1 MSALVMVPLAPVVV
15 ALLLVLGARS
25 RAVGLVLAPWAALP
39 ALAVASIGAVEPQ
52 RVPWLLLGTE
62 LEMDPL
68 GRAFLLF
75 TALVWTAS
83 GVFARSYVTEEHR
96 RVGYFL
102 FHCLTLAG
110 NLTLIVA
117 ADAVTFYLGFALMT
131 FAAYGLVVHA
141 GSPAS
146 RRAGRVYLAMS
157 VLAEGAL
164 IAALLLAVAAADG
177 DAALSAMPAAI
188 AAAPARDLIVGLL
201 LVGFGVKAGALPLHV
216 WLPLAHPVAP
226 TPASAVLSGCMIKAG
241 LLGWLRFLPLGEA
254 ALGGWGAALV
264 ATGLAASL
272 LAALAGAAQ
281 DDAKTTLAYSSI
293 SQMGLMIVAVG
304 IGLGAP
310 AAAGAAVA
318 TSAAYAGHH
327 ALAKGALFL
336 GVGVADASGGKR
348 MRRLVLLGLSLPAL
362 ALAGAPF
369 SSGMMAKNRLKDLEA
384 FAPAMPVP
392 LDTLLLVAAVGTT
405 LVLARFVVLVAVRPD
420 PAHRRGPRVALWLP
434 AAVLIAAGVAVGLL
448 GAGPLGVAAAPG
460 HPVTSS
466 VFLASSAPIVIG
478 LLIAW
483 LATLARVRVRIP
495 PGDVLVLVE
504 SEVDG
509 WASSVA
515 ARRAL
520 GSERVDERLAS
531 RWYGIYTD
539 EPVAD
544 PLLRWELW
552 LTRWEMAALLL
563 VVFTGVLYFF
573 NSLLGAP

>member
-1 MSALVMVPLAPVVV
+1 MSALVLVPLAPVVV
-15 ALLLVLGARS
+15 AVLLVFGARS
-25 RAVGLVLAPWAALP
+25 RAVGLFLAPWAALP
-39 ALAVASIGAVEPQ
+39 ALMVASVGAVEPQ
-52 RVPWLLLGTE
+52 RVSWLLLGTE
-62 LEMDPL
+62 LAIDPL

-83 GVFARSYVTEEHR
+83 GVFARSYVTEGHR

-110 NLTLIVA
+110 NLALIVA

-141 GSPAS
+141 GSAAA

-177 DAALSAMPAAI
+177 DVALSTMPAAI

-264 ATGLAASL
+264 ATGLAAAL

-281 DDAKTTLAYSSI
+281 NDAKTTLAYSSI

-304 IGLGAP
+304 IGLAVP
-310 AAAGAAVA
+310 TAAGAAVA
-318 TSAAYAGHH
+318 TAAAYAAHH

-336 GVGVADASGGKR
+336 GVG
-348 MRRLVLLGLSLPAL
+348 
-362 ALAGAPF
+362 ALAGA
-369 SSGMMAKNRLKDLEA
+369 SR
-384 FAPAMPVP
+384 
-392 LDTLLLVAAVGTT
+392 
-405 LVLARFVVLVAVRPD
+405 
-420 PAHRRGPRVALWLP
+420 
-434 AAVLIAAGVAVGLL
+434 
-448 GAGPLGVAAAPG
+448 
-460 HPVTSS
+460 
-466 VFLASSAPIVIG
+466 
-478 LLIAW
+478 
-483 LATLARVRVRIP
+483 
-495 PGDVLVLVE
+495 
-504 SEVDG
+504 
-509 WASSVA
+509 VA
-515 ARRAL
+515 ARRIVLTGLVLPAAAL
-520 GSERVDERLAS
+520 AAAPFSAGAIAKSGLKDGISSAS
-531 RWYGIYTD
+531 RTYAYHPHAEQLRHHAADGALHAPDAPPEGDRAGTHR
-539 EPVAD
+539 PVARPD
-544 PLLRWELW
+544 GCRDRGSIRVAGGDRVGPAGPAVGARCR
-552 LTRWEMAALLL
+552 TAAR
-563 VVFTGVLYFF
+563 VGASPSRPRSSSASCASRSTQFRGGRSSRFSFEVRRIRRSGRGGP
-573 NSLLGAP
+573 NSPTVPVPPAVPHCRYSLARGEPARLPCW